1 MRPSRLYAV
10 LVACA
15 SLVALAPPAVAAPH
29 GKKPAKTAD
38 AKRAEAK
45 AYFDA
50 GADLYDKGDY
60 EGAIASW
67 QLSYDLSKKPLI
79 FESMSNAYERLG
91 DAKKAREYLA
101 RWREAAP
108 EVERPRLDERLKNLD
123 ARIAREEQ
131 AEEAREAEE
140 AARRAREQKALA
152 PPPPPKAEL
161 GPPLL
166 GLGLVGVGSIAVAV
180 GVTLDV
186 VAAGK
191 RPDAS
196 TACKASGAST
206 LCLASARDAI
216 TSSST
221 LATAGDV
228 TWILGGIAAASG
240 AALLLFGGSHEAAAK
255 TEARRALVVPIVTP
269 GGAGVGVSGSL

>member
-1 MRPSRLYAV
+1 MRPSRLLAALLAGV
-10 LVACA
+10 
-15 SLVALAPPAVAAPH
+15 SLVALAPPASAASNA
-29 GKKPAKTAD
+29 KKPAKTAD

-67 QLSYDLSKKPLI
+67 QMSYDLSKKPLI

-108 EVERPRLDERLKNLD
+108 EAERPRLDERLKNLD
-123 ARIAREEQ
+123 ARIAREEEAEQ
-131 AEEAREAEE
+131 ARKAEE
-140 AARRAREQKALA
+140 AARRAREKKALA
-152 PPPPPKAEL
+152 PPPPKAEP

-196 TACKASGAST
+196 SVCKDAAGST
-206 LCLASARDAI
+206 LCLASSRDAI
-216 TSSST
+216 ASSST
-221 LATAGDV
+221 LAVAGDV

-240 AALLLFGGSHEAAAK
+240 AALLLFGGSHAGAAK
-255 TEARRALVVPIVTP
+255 AEARRTIVVPIVTP
-269 GGAGVGVSGSL
+269 GGAGVGLSGSL